1 MRKRRLLRYYPTE
14 TRISGKFWHPMVVA
28 RARKRLGAMRY
39 MPRRADKRFLPS
51 YDQMLLHLAEFE

>member
-1 MRKRRLLRYYPTE
+1 
-14 TRISGKFWHPMVVA
+14 MVVA

-51 YDQMLLHLAEFE
+51 YDQMLLHLAEFQ